1 MGMSPRYSILF
12 CNQSLAM
19 YKDRIAEWL
28 HSGIKVIW
36 FGTSEDVNQLK
47 NTHTEFAKEFLL
59 QAYVVDF
66 YYKNIIYDGQDKDGF
81 LNILEKECPQFNV
94 AQYKVEHCKEDE
106 HIVVQA
112 SAGTGKTK
120 VMVDRIMFLMHTVP
134 DLQMS
139 DIFMITFTNDATNQ
153 MNQRLQDALMTRF
166 RLTGNLRYFRWVEEQ
181 SQMNISTIHSFAY
194 TMLKEYGIGQSF
206 TRNLSIRNFKYER
219 KDLIKDMMDVKTDDT
234 SSIRSQV
241 GVPLYKANA
250 LVDKYWNGFAS
261 IGISHK
267 DMSFMD
273 WGKPADEVSAPFHNL
288 ISSVVEDLDDDY
300 FEIKRLNDAIS
311 VNDIMRDLQE
321 VLMSDTLP
329 QPDMSMKYLF
339 IDEFQDSDLSQIK
352 VATLLVK
359 LMGAKLF
366 VVGDVKQSIY
376 RFRGATDQAFD
387 ILYRD
392 LKEVGAKP
400 TKNFILVNNYRTA
413 ANIMNRMNKY
423 FEQWGRDGLLK
434 YDGPVVPFNQ
444 EKGLMKMIPGYRDQ
458 ELENELII
466 ETARQ
471 QLDELIDKVEK
482 SGKKPTEKNRVV
494 MLTRTNSELKNLA
507 DLLRRSKIPASV
519 SQDGSFFTSEAV
531 RDFYTMICSYM
542 FADEPKHVFNYLFTP
557 YAGEIEPM
565 DINLMEQYDGNSDML
580 IEYLSH
586 FLKQTT
592 WEKYYK
598 EFRLRPVMSVIKN
611 IIDFEPIL
619 DNFIVNSKRRKMDAG
634 WDEKR
639 AIAATRTEAIK
650 YQANLEKLQIMLQ
663 QNMGGDKV
671 SLYDVYHYLKLQ
683 IATNRTDSEPNVETE
698 DDYSSILCMTV
709 HKSKGLEFDT
719 IIVPY
724 TGRRFPDR
732 YNTEIIIDPLTK
744 EVGWNFEADKNNP
757 DMRNDLYPKLKNI
770 DIYRTK
776 AEETRILYVAMTRAI
791 NNLICIVHPSRST
804 ETWGYLIE
812 EVGVDYE

>member
-1 MGMSPRYSILF
+1 MKPKYSILL
-12 CNQSLAM
+12 CNQKLSE
-19 YKDRIAEWL
+19 YKIKISEWL
-28 HSGIKVIW
+28 HSGVKVIW
-36 FGTSEDVNQLK
+36 FGLDEETKQLK
-47 NTHTEFAKEFLL
+47 VEYSDFADAFLL
-59 QAYVVDF
+59 QLHSVDF
-66 YYKNIIYDGQDKDGF
+66 AYKNVILDGCDKDDF
-81 LNILEKECPQFNV
+81 LSILEKECPAFNV

-134 DLQMS
+134 GLQMS

-153 MNQRLQDALMTRF
+153 MNQRLQDVLMTRF
-166 RLTGNLRYFRWVEEQ
+166 RLTGNLRYFRWVEQQ

-219 KDLIKDMMDVKTDDT
+219 KDLIKDMMDEKTDDA
-234 SSIRSQV
+234 SPIRSQV

-250 LVDKYWNGFAS
+250 LVDKYWTGFAS

-267 DMSFMD
+267 DMTSMN
-273 WGKPADEVSAPFHNL
+273 WGNASDENSKAFHNL
-288 ISSVVEDLDDDY
+288 ISSVVVDLDDDY
-300 FEIKRLNDAIS
+300 FDIKRLNDAIS

-387 ILYRD
+387 ILKRD
-392 LKEVGAKP
+392 LKEIGAKP
-400 TKNFILVNNYRTA
+400 SKNYILVNNYRTA
-413 ANIMNRMNKY
+413 SNIMNRMNDY
-423 FEQWGRDGLLK
+423 FKQWGYDGLLK
-434 YDGPVVPFNQ
+434 YDGPVIPFNR
-444 EKGLMKMIPGYRDQ
+444 EKGTMKMIPGYKDQ
-458 ELENELII
+458 ELENELIVEI
-466 ETARQ
+466 ARE
-471 QLDELIDKVEK
+471 QLDALIERVES
-482 SGKKPTEKNRVV
+482 SGKNPNEKNRVV
-494 MLTRTNSELKNLA
+494 MLTRTNTELKNLA
-507 DLLRRSKIPASV
+507 DLLRRNKIPASI

-542 FADEPKHVFNYLFTP
+542 FADEPKHIFNYLLTP

-565 DINLMEQYDGNSDML
+565 DINIMEQFDGDYDML
-580 IEYLSH
+580 IDYLGH
-586 FLKQTT
+586 FLGKTT

-598 EFRLRPVMSVIKN
+598 EFRLKPVMSVIKN
-611 IIDFEPIL
+611 IIDYEPIL
-619 DNFIVNSKRRKMDAG
+619 ENYIINSKRCKLEAG
-634 WDEKR
+634 WEEKR
-639 AIAATRTEAIK
+639 AIAQTRTDATR
-650 YQANLEKLQIMLQ
+650 YQADLEKLLVLLQ

-683 IATNRTDSEPNVETE
+683 IATNRTDSEPNIETD
-698 DDYSSILCMTV
+698 DDYTSILCMTV
-709 HKSKGLEFDT
+709 HKSKGLEFET

-724 TGRRFPDR
+724 TARRFPSR

-744 EVGWNFEADKNNP
+744 EVGWNFVDDKHKHP
-757 DMRNDLYPKLKNI
+757 DMSNDLYGKLKLM
-770 DIYRTK
+770 DIERTR

-791 NNLICIVHPSRST
+791 NNLFCVVHPAKTT
-804 ETWGYLIE
+804 ECWAYLIE

>member
-671 SLYDVYHYLKLQ
+671 SIYDVYHYLKLQ